1 LRVTLNYAIIEF
13 ESEATVSFVR
23 DLAII
28 LLAVESL
35 VIGVMLIVL
44 IWEIRGLAK
53 MLREDIKPIIDSA
66 DETVRTMRGT
76 TTFVSENVVNPVV
89 RVSSF
94 ASGVLQA
101 LRILVRR

>member
-1 LRVTLNYAIIEF
+1 MAVL
-13 ESEATVSFVR
+13 R

-35 VIGVMLIVL
+35 VIGVVLVVL
-44 IWEIRGLAK
+44 IWEVRTLAK
-53 MLREDIKPIIDSA
+53 LLREEIKPILDSA

-76 TTFVSENVVNPVV
+76 TTFVSETLVNPVV
-89 RVSSF
+89 RASSF
-94 ASGVLQA
+94 ASGVLHA

>member
-1 LRVTLNYAIIEF
+1 M
-13 ESEATVSFVR
+13 SFVR

-89 RVSSF
+89 CVSSF
-94 ASGVLQA
+94 ASGVAQA

>member
-1 LRVTLNYAIIEF
+1 MAE
-13 ESEATVSFVR
+13 VR

-44 IWEIRGLAK
+44 IWEIRNLAK
-53 MLREDIKPIIDSA
+53 LLREEIKPILDSA
-66 DETVRTMRGT
+66 DETARTVRGT
-76 TTFVSENVVNPVV
+76 TVFVSDTFVNPMM

-94 ASGVLQA
+94 VAGVGQA
-101 LRILVRR
+101 LRILARHK

>member
-1 LRVTLNYAIIEF
+1 
-13 ESEATVSFVR
+13 VSFVR

-94 ASGVLQA
+94 ASGVMQA
-101 LRILVRR
+101 LRILARR

>member
-1 LRVTLNYAIIEF
+1 M
-13 ESEATVSFVR
+13 SFVR

-94 ASGVLQA
+94 ASGVMQA

>member
-1 LRVTLNYAIIEF
+1 
-13 ESEATVSFVR
+13 VSFVR

-94 ASGVLQA
+94 ASGVMQA